1 MFTQAY
7 TGLGSDLSRTLLFTV
22 FMVRCLH
29 PPHSPTIWQLND
41 TEEFQRK
48 IVLLCVF
55 FGLICVGKEY
65 QNMEKNPGKW
75 NKRTLQRE
83 NNNLKALKLSCF
95 NQFNAS
101 L

>member
-7 TGLGSDLSRTLLFTV
+7 TGLGSDLSRTPLFTV

-29 PPHSPTIWQLND
+29 PPPPPTIWQLND

-48 IVLLCVF
+48 NCASLCF
-55 FGLICVGKEY
+55 FGLMFVRKEY

-83 NNNLKALKLSCF
+83 NNKLKALKLSCF